1 MKLSSS
7 LKIYSLYLI
16 FFLFKQIHPMFITIQ
31 PKDSQCIYQ
40 EKQKT
45 ETFSV
50 IYYISGEEEERNI
63 VRIHDPKGEK
73 IWEITSKSSSTF
85 TTVAQMTGKYSFC
98 IDNLSMGVF
107 TVTFEFTEEN
117 KNKELITVQ
126 TIDNFQNALEN
137 INKKLDVMQFG
148 IRSGAVRRE
157 KHSTITQSIQSKITW
172 YTWVKVIFLILF
184 SFFQIVMITSIFKN
198 VKVVSKIEMG
208 HSNKGGKDKD
218 NEGTEFL

>member
-1 MKLSSS
+1 
-7 LKIYSLYLI
+7 
-16 FFLFKQIHPMFITIQ
+16 
-31 PKDSQCIYQ
+31 
-40 EKQKT
+40 
-45 ETFSV
+45 
-50 IYYISGEEEERNI
+50 
-63 VRIHDPKGEK
+63 
-73 IWEITSKSSSTF
+73 
-85 TTVAQMTGKYSFC
+85 
-98 IDNLSMGVF
+98 
-107 TVTFEFTEEN
+107 
-117 KNKELITVQ
+117 
-126 TIDNFQNALEN
+126 
-137 INKKLDVMQFG
+137 MQFG